1 MKFNI
6 NESIKFYKKGLQQ
19 NDTDVGKAIFLE
31 TLELIA
37 LPTIFP
43 KEQIIVILNEI
54 KKMGFKPKD
63 RELADLKLDEF
74 KSIFK

>member
-1 MKFNI
+1 VKFNI